1 METPPP
7 PETTTQEVTTQ
18 IKEFTTPEEFT
29 QYYAEH
35 SDELGKKSTQK
46 LNKLFRV
53 EGYHIGRKKDEL
65 CLKKWC
71 GYNKY
76 YKPTSGKPNDDLVGR
91 ITKLELRIEEISSVI
106 NELIEELN
114 YL

>member
-1 METPPP
+1 MEDTVIQTPPAP
-7 PETTTQEVTTQ
+7 EVTVE
-18 IKEFTTPEEFT
+18 IKEFATPEEFT
-29 QYYAEH
+29 QYYTEH
-35 SDELGKKSTQK
+35 SDELGKKTTQK

-76 YKPTSGKPNDDLVGR
+76 YKPTPSKVNDDLAGR
-91 ITKLELRIEEISSVI
+91 VARIEARLEEIAITV